1 MKDIA
6 NLTARLHELVA
17 DVASLHSQLILLVS
31 PPGGGKTALL
41 RAYAAR
47 YGVPVLSVGATLGAT
62 LAALPRQER
71 PLQAGTR
78 LRELMPPPAP
88 AGGARPCH

>member
-1 MKDIA
+1 MKDIP

-17 DVASLHSQLILLVS
+17 DIASLHSQLILLVA

-47 YGVPVLSVGATLGAT
+47 YGVPVLSVGAT